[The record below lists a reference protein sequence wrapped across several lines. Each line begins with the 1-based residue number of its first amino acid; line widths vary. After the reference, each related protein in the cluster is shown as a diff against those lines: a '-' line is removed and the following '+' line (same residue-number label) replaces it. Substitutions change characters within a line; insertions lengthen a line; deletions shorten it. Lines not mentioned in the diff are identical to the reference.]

1 MQSRPALTLMP
12 WYKLK
17 VFSRLRYMIIIG
29 YLLFAS
35 ENNRDKEKKM
45 QVCKNTENSFWK
57 YQFR

>member
-1 MQSRPALTLMP
+1 MP
-12 WYKLK
+12 RYKLK